1 MCYFI
6 IKRSSFVLSDKY
18 GFVERVFIVSNAS
31 MFAMHK
37 VHPTGTTRS
46 VFHSIQLPATVIE
59 TFAVDA
65 KSDTIYFVDS
75 KRNTLRKH
83 DIFSLRTRTLG
94 SISSATGNKYNFIA

>member
-1 MCYFI
+1 MFYFM
-6 IKRSSFVLSDKY
+6 IKDFFVLSDKY

-65 KSDTIYFVDS
+65 KSDIIYFVDS
-75 KRNTLRKH
+75 KSNTLKKH

-94 SISSATGNKYNFIA
+94 SISSATGNNFIA